1 MEKQKDKISAS
12 LNKLESIVEW
22 FEHQEAVDVEEG
34 LKRVRE
40 GAALIKDLKLK
51 LKKVENEFEEIKK
64 DLDQD
69 EEV

>member
-12 LNKLESIVEW
+12 LSKLESIVDW

-40 GAALIKDLKLK
+40 GALLIKDLKLK
-51 LKKVENEFEEIKK
+51 LKKVENEFEDIKK
-64 DLDQD
+64 DLDD
-69 EEV
+69 NGEA